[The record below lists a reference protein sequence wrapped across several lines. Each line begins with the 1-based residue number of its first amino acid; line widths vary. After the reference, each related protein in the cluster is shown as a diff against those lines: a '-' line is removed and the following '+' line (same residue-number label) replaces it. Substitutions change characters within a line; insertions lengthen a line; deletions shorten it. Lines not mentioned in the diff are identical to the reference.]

1 MTDLCR
7 GEGRSRQ
14 SRSAAR
20 RVPGPGPQAAS
31 AVTSSQGT
39 ARPAPSGSLVTLQT
53 LHPLS
58 GPLDLL
64 PGSTG
69 SVMQPLEQAYFPF
82 WLCTGL
88 VRYTSRTRTGKT
100 CTLLFWLFFFHPV
113 FILREYFS
121 LVDFVPRQL
130 FLCWTF
136 YWKQMRGASRK
147 SCLAVELTLDF

>member
-14 SRSAAR
+14 SGSAAR

-88 VRYTSRTRTGKT
+88 VRYTSLVHGLGRPA
-100 CTLLFWLFFFHPV
+100 LFFSG
-113 FILREYFS
+113 YSFS
-121 LVDFVPRQL
+121 IQFL
-130 FLCWTF
+130 FFANIFPL
-136 YWKQMRGASRK
+136 
-147 SCLAVELTLDF
+147 